1 MVELVLERTGPGRH
15 DDTPA
20 REQGRHQIRKS
31 LASTGAG
38 FHDQRLTIRERGR
51 NLARHRSL
59 PGARGVAGKRPGK
72 RTVRSEYIVEVHV
85 AVQPSVARKR
95 SSAVA
100 PAASGRF
107 SSQRTCV

>member
-31 LASTGAG
+31 LARPGAG
-38 FHDQRLTIRERGR
+38 FPDPRRTIPERGP
-51 NLARHRSL
+51 NLPPHRR
-59 PGARGVAGKRPGK
+59 PPRARGVAGKRPGK

-100 PAASGRF
+100 P
-107 SSQRTCV
+107 